1 MCLRGTREREKDG
14 MKRFRR
20 SSSIGTALTLCF
32 AALVPGAEAAGPS
45 SDRLPFQPGE
55 PSEERRADQS
65 QQRPRK
71 RPVEPNGR
79 PASSAAMSSGR
90 LSCGDK
96 ITRNTTLTADLGPC
110 PTTGIIIGADNITLN
125 LNGHTV
131 SGSPGPGDGNAAG
144 IRLPFRSGV
153 TITGHPGNSGK
164 KGTVTGFDAG
174 VLINGGSN
182 NTVEKII
189 VRDNIGPLD
198 TNSFLGD
205 GIAILHSSANRI
217 VNNLVAHN
225 GKYDGIAMLGVG
237 SDDNLIQGNVVE
249 GTTDEGLGDPFN
261 EGFTIGYGT
270 GVIISPF
277 LEEGD
282 PRRGESVHNNTVI
295 DNLIRQNVSS
305 GISSLANVGGV
316 IKGNTVEGNGFRADG
331 SGGNSPGNGIAVQ
344 HLVNSTADTRNVI
357 EGNRVRGN
365 FYAGITI
372 RNSYQ
377 NRVVANETSGNGIDL
392 FDQTNFITGRPCSGN
407 TWSSNSWAGFTGFG
421 STGLESYGSY
431 YPECVSA
438 AGTGPRPSICVVLQP
453 LGPDDPGC
461 VPLEE

>member
-1 MCLRGTREREKDG
+1 
-14 MKRFRR
+14 
-20 SSSIGTALTLCF
+20 
-32 AALVPGAEAAGPS
+32 
-45 SDRLPFQPGE
+45 
-55 PSEERRADQS
+55 
-65 QQRPRK
+65 
-71 RPVEPNGR
+71 
-79 PASSAAMSSGR
+79 MSSGR

-96 ITRNTTLTADLGPC
+96 ITRNTTLTADVGPC

-125 LNGHTV
+125 LNGHTI
-131 SGSPGPGDGNAAG
+131 SGSPGPGNGNAAG

-153 TITGHPGNSGK
+153 TITGLPGNSGK
-164 KGTVTGFDAG
+164 TGTVTGFDAG

-182 NTVEKII
+182 NTVEKL
-189 VRDNIGPLD
+189 VVLDNVGPLD

-249 GTTDEGLGDPFN
+249 GSTDEGLGDPFN

-344 HLVNSTADTRNVI
+344 HLVNSTPDTFNLI
-357 EGNRVRGN
+357 EDNEIHNNAAV
-365 FYAGITI
+365 GILI
-372 RNSYQ
+372 LNSHE
-377 NRVVANETSGNGIDL
+377 NRVVGNRTSGNGFDL
-392 FDQTNFITGRPCSGN
+392 GDIVHYGTGIPCERN
-407 TWSSNSWAGFTGFG
+407 TWFGNSWAGVTGF
-421 STGLESYGSY
+421 EQYGSY
-431 YPECVSA
+431 YAECTSA
-438 AGTGPRPSICVVLQP
+438 GGTGPRPSICALFNTV
-453 LGPDDPGC
+453 DDPGC